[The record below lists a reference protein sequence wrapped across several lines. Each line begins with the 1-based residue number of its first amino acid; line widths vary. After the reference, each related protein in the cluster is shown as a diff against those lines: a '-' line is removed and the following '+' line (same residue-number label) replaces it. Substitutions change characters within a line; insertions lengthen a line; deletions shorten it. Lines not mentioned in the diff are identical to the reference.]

1 MHQTLEMRLASAL
14 MQKEIANKKKQV
26 REEYITFDQEILM
39 EKAVEEFK
47 RLEQEELEISKVVM

>member
-1 MHQTLEMRLASAL
+1 MRLASAL

-26 REEYITFDQEILM
+26 REEYITFDQEIQM